1 MFGIRSNRWKDD
13 DEYKRARW
21 AYEGQGASATK
32 AAWFL
37 GAALIAMTVYAG
49 MQRFD
54 VHSLASLGEM
64 KFVAMETNRT
74 TGDLVSI
81 SMTDGKLMVSD
92 TKRRQF
98 LKYWI
103 TLWRAVPADQVAYNQ
118 NYLASQAYMA
128 EPVYNAI
135 AEHMAENPADKFIKG
150 GYARMV
156 RDVQATP
163 SGNGV
168 RYRLDWVE
176 STYRN
181 SQLVNSIRM
190 TADVDLDQHTPK
202 NDAEAEGNL
211 FGLVIKGFYWTAPPN
226 TQS

>member
-13 DEYKRARW
+13 DEYKKARW

-37 GAALIAMTVYAG
+37 GVALIAMTGIAVSLKHDNA
-49 MQRFD
+49 Q
-54 VHSLASLGEM
+54 LASLGEM

-81 SMTDGKLMVSD
+81 SMTDGKLMVD
-92 TKRRQF
+92 ETKRRQF
-98 LKYWI
+98 LRYWV
-103 TLWRAVPADQVAYNQ
+103 TLWRAVPADAVAYNQ
-118 NYLASQAYMA
+118 NYVAAQAYMSDA
-128 EPVYNAI
+128 VFNAVS
-135 AEHMAENPADKFIKG
+135 EHMTANPADKFIKG

-156 RDVQATP
+156 RNIQVTP
-163 SGNGV
+163 EGNGV
-168 RYRLDWVE
+168 RFRVDWIE

-181 SQLVNSIRM
+181 SQLVSNQPM
-190 TADVDLDQHTPK
+190 TANVDLEQHTPK
-202 NDAEAEGNL
+202 TDAEAEGNL
-211 FGLVIKGFYWTAPPN
+211 FGLVIRGFYWTPPPN